1 MKLKK
6 LKLNKQTIAN
16 LSSFEMNHLKGGAN
30 SYGVITCVESYN
42 NYDCI
47 TDTCPKPTEYTGHTA
62 PPRCCKY
69 GCCET
74 IGC

>member
-1 MKLKK
+1 MKDLKK
-6 LKLNKQTIAN
+6 LKLNKETVTE
-16 LSSFEMNHLKGGAN
+16 LCKGEMNHLKGGTDITITFMA
-30 SYGVITCVESYN
+30 SYLAGCY
-42 NYDCI
+42 
-47 TDTCPKPTEYTGHTA
+47 KGGGGHTR